1 MIVVTAMRS
10 IAHKQLF
17 IQVLTSVENMYRAFR
32 GNWYEKKLKKLST
45 KEQEIVQQFE
55 QDVKQNPY
63 QGSPLGYTFFRE
75 KRINGKRMYYLIY
88 DSHKVV
94 FLITI
99 SDKKAQQDVIDV
111 VKANLDVYKEQI
123 EKILKNI

>member
-1 MIVVTAMRS
+1 M
-10 IAHKQLF
+10 F
-17 IQVLTSVENMYRAFR
+17 RAFR
-32 GNWYEKKLKKLST
+32 ANWYEKKLKKLST
-45 KEQEIVQQFE
+45 KEQEITQKFE
-55 QDVKQNPY
+55 QDLKQNPY

-99 SDKKAQQDVIDV
+99 SDKKVQQDVINV